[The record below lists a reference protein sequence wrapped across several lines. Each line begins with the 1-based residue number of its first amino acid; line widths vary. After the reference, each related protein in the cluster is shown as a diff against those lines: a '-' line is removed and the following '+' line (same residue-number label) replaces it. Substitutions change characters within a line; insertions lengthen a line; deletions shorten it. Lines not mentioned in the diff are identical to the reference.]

1 MCYDSPPPHRESPLP
16 QSTPSRG
23 STVHIVI
30 IVGSHRSDSQSS
42 RVAAY
47 IARDISRIDPAT
59 TSDTIDLAGNPL
71 PLWNESVW
79 QGDSE
84 LASLWKPF
92 RDRLR
97 RADGFVIVSPEWAGM
112 VPPGLKNL
120 LLFAGPREVGHK
132 PALIVAVSAA
142 RGGSYPV
149 NELRTSGYK
158 NNRLVYLPEHVLV
171 QDVAD
176 VLVGETPA
184 GERDAWLRRRIEF
197 ADRILLAYAA
207 ALAPIRAGGLTEHA
221 DFPYGM

>member
-1 MCYDSPPPHRESPLP
+1 MHL
-16 QSTPSRG
+16 
-23 STVHIVI
+23 VI
-30 IVGSHRSDSQSS
+30 IVGSHRNESQSS
-42 RVAAY
+42 RVASY
-47 IARDISRIDPAT
+47 IAKDLGRLDPAVT
-59 TSDTIDLAGNPL
+59 VDTLDLAGNPL
-71 PLWNESVW
+71 PLWDESVW
-79 QGDSE
+79 QGDSP
-84 LASLWKPF
+84 LAAVWKPF

-97 RADGFVIVSPEWAGM
+97 QADAFVIISPEWAGM

-158 NNRLVYLPEHVLV
+158 NSRLVHIPEHVLV

-176 VLVGETPA
+176 VLHGDTPA
-184 GERDAWLRRRIEF
+184 SDRDAWLRRRIEF
-197 ADRILLAYAA
+197 AERILLEYAK
-207 ALAPIRAGGLTEHA
+207 ALAPIRSSGLTEHA

>member
-1 MCYDSPPPHRESPLP
+1 M
-16 QSTPSRG
+16 
-23 STVHIVI
+23 HIAI
-30 IVGSHRSDSQSS
+30 IVGSHRTESQSS
-42 RVAAY
+42 RVGKY
-47 IARDISRIDPAT
+47 IAQDLVRIDAGVT
-59 TSDTIDLAGNPL
+59 VDTIDLAGNPL
-71 PLWNESVW
+71 PLWDESVW
-79 QGDSE
+79 RGDST
-84 LASLWKPF
+84 LASLWKPY

-97 RADGFVIVSPEWAGM
+97 KADGFVIISPEWAGM

-132 PALIVAVSAA
+132 PALIVAVSAS

-158 NNRLVYLPEHVLV
+158 NSRLVYIPEHVLV

-184 GERDAWLRRRIEF
+184 SDRDAWLRRRIEF
-197 ADRILLAYAA
+197 ADRILLAYAK
-207 ALAPIRAGGLTEHA
+207 ALAAIREGGLTEHA